1 MIEAFQNFIK
11 NEKLITENEKVLLT
25 ISGGVDSM
33 VMLHLFIKSGYHFA
47 AAHCNFGLRGP
58 ESDGDEALV
67 KQICTENNITF
78 YTNKF
83 DTTKY
88 AFENKLSTQMAARE
102 LRYNWFD
109 KLCKENN
116 FQLIATAHHQNDVA
130 ETMLINITRG
140 TGISGLHGILPK
152 KNNIIR
158 PLLFANRNQIEAYA
172 NAENIPFREDSSN
185 KKTEYWRNKIRL
197 EVIPKLASLNEKVID
212 NFYELSNRIK
222 IDEQL
227 LQEKLNDLKKVYV
240 KNQKGL
246 LYIDLKIK
254 QHYASKTF
262 LFYVLNEFGFTEND
276 AIQLCENPNIST
288 GAIFDSKTHQF
299 LVDRKHLVI
308 KEREV
313 EIINQTIEIGKTT
326 VEVQT
331 NLGTIHFETLSEY
344 PKVFAKN
351 CLYLDKDKTGNEFI
365 LHTWQQGDRFKPLGM
380 QGTKLVSDYLI
391 DKKINQ
397 FEKEKCLVLT
407 SKTINQI
414 AAVIP
419 YQISNDFRINE
430 DTKSILKICLS

>member
-1 MIEAFQNFIK
+1 MIEAFQNFVK
-11 NEKLITENEKVLLT
+11 KEKLITDNETVLLT
-25 ISGGVDSM
+25 VSGGIDSM
-33 VMLHLFIKSGYHFA
+33 VMLHLFIKSDYQFA
-47 AAHCNFGLRGP
+47 VAHCNFGLRGT
-58 ESDGDEALV
+58 ESDGDETLV
-67 KQICTENNITF
+67 KHFCNKNNIIF
-78 YTNKF
+78 YANKF
-83 DTTKY
+83 DTIKY
-88 AFENKLSTQMAARE
+88 AAENKVSTQMAARE
-102 LRYNWFD
+102 LRYEWFNELRT
-109 KLCKENN
+109 KHN

-140 TGISGLHGILPK
+140 TGISGLHGIFPK

-158 PLLFANRNQIEAYA
+158 PLLFTNRNQIEAFA
-172 NAENIPFREDSSN
+172 AAENINFREDSSN
-185 KKTEYWRNKIRL
+185 KKTDYWRNKIRL
-197 EVIPKLASLNEKVID
+197 EVIPKLASLNEQVID

-240 KNQKGL
+240 KNQKNL

-254 QHYASKTF
+254 QHYATKTL
-262 LFYVLNEFGFTEND
+262 LFYVLNELGFTEND
-276 AIQLCENPNIST
+276 VIQLAENPHIST
-288 GAIFDSKTHQF
+288 GAIFDSKTHQL
-299 LVDRKHLVI
+299 LVDRKYFVI
-308 KEREV
+308 KEKEV
-313 EIINQTIEIGKTT
+313 EVINQTIEISKTS
-326 VEVQT
+326 VQVKT

-407 SKTINQI
+407 SKNTNQI
-414 AAVIP
+414 AAIIP
-419 YQISNDFRINE
+419 YQISNDFKINE
-430 DTKSILKICLS
+430 GAKSILKIAVK